1 IGEVFLACNVLTAQD
16 IVIKLEPLNTSQ
28 HLLEHKYQV
37 YKKLS
42 GVIGILCVH
51 WFGTEAGFNV
61 MVLNCLGQLLEVL
74 FAHCCFK
81 FTVQTVLVLAEQLL
95 CCLKHIHSCNFIHH
109 DLKPSNIVMGTGM
122 QSNVVYLIN
131 FGLSKEYRDPNTYKH
146 IPCKTDLVL
155 WLDRLLGSA

>member
-1 IGEVFLACNVLTAQD
+1 LAYKWIGEVFLACNVLTAQD

-81 FTVQTVLVLAEQLL
+81 FTVQTVLVLAEQLVFMSSL
-95 CCLKHIHSCNFIHH
+95 
-109 DLKPSNIVMGTGM
+109 
-122 QSNVVYLIN
+122 
-131 FGLSKEYRDPNTYKH
+131 
-146 IPCKTDLVL
+146 
-155 WLDRLLGSA
+155 